1 MKLETLI
8 VPRADGAVVV
18 ELDGASYKFE
28 SINGQLVAEVENEGH
43 LKQLLALSDS
53 FCPADIVDF
62 DAAQRLMNGDNAPE
76 GGEGGEGGEGDENS
90 VPIEMPAKKRASRK
104 PAPTSGD

>member
-1 MKLETLI
+1 M
-8 VPRADGAVVV
+8 PRADGAVVV
-18 ELDGASYKFE
+18 ELDGVSYKFE
-28 SINGQLVAEVENEGH
+28 SIKGQLVAEVENEGH

-76 GGEGGEGGEGDENS
+76 GGEGGENS
-90 VPIEMPAKKRASRK
+90 APIEMPAKKRASRK

>member
-28 SINGQLVAEVENEGH
+28 SINGQLVADVENEGH

-62 DAAQRLMNGDNAPE
+62 DDAQRLMNGDNAPE
-76 GGEGGEGGEGDENS
+76 GGEGGEGGENS
-90 VPIEMPAKKRASRK
+90 APIEMPAKKRVSRK

>member
-18 ELDGASYKFE
+18 ELDGVSYKFE

-76 GGEGGEGGEGDENS
+76 SGEGGEGGENS
-90 VPIEMPAKKRASRK
+90 APIEMPAKKRASRK